1 MRLCGALVLPPSVRS
16 FEIPYVSLCH
26 ETVRHGSGGRD
37 RGHSRPGAS
46 NQAGA
51 KELTQD
57 LLYRPPIERKLS
69 DEPSSNRLDT
79 ILADRNS
86 DCYQP
91 HDFAL
96 PWPMPLVGF
105 RGALRVGD
113 RRAARWRR
121 LARRGAGRPS
131 WLRYCNVTFSLGR
144 ISQWADRMAAR
155 LGPDSGRPARRR
167 STAFRDG
174 WTASR
179 RRASRNPAAPRNAVS
194 MGGGRPAERRF
205 TMGG

>member
-1 MRLCGALVLPPSVRS
+1 M
-16 FEIPYVSLCH
+16 
-26 ETVRHGSGGRD
+26 
-37 RGHSRPGAS
+37 
-46 NQAGA
+46 
-51 KELTQD
+51 TQD
-57 LLYRPPIERKLS
+57 LLYRPPIESKLS
-69 DEPSSNRLDT
+69 DEPSNRLDT

-86 DCYQP
+86 DCCQP

-121 LARRGAGRPS
+121 LARRGAGRPL

-144 ISQWADRMAAR
+144 ISQWADRRAAR

-194 MGGGRPAERRF
+194 PWEVGARRSAASRWEAAANPWLGAIAWCSRTGSSNPVPSSGESERTWRCRDCAR
-205 TMGG
+205 

>member
-37 RGHSRPGAS
+37 RGHSRPGAP

-86 DCYQP
+86 DCHQP

-96 PWPMPLVGF
+96 PLPMPLVEF
-105 RGALRVGD
+105 LGALRVGD
-113 RRAARWRR
+113 RGC
-121 LARRGAGRPS
+121 LLRGRSGDGGTVPGSPETTAPATVGGALPE
-131 WLRYCNVTFSLGR
+131 NAMER
-144 ISQWADRMAAR
+144 IDIATEQIGFPDGDEE
-155 LGPDSGRPARRR
+155 GPAWPLR
-167 STAFRDG
+167 STRAVAVHQDG
-174 WTASR
+174 I
-179 RRASRNPAAPRNAVS
+179 
-194 MGGGRPAERRF
+194 G
-205 TMGG
+205 